1 MWLLKKVFIIISIIF
16 SLSAIFLPYLHIN
29 TVNEEFIRASHSMF
43 QLKKDLLNETIDLNK
58 VGNLSYEK
66 KFDDYFIRIN
76 DQQVT
81 CMGNI
86 IFESEFPKVSSQ
98 KQRKFSKAK
107 FSKAS
112 SQKRVLKSEF
122 SKVSSQMRVLKSK
135 FSNSLGSQEPVLKSQ
150 FSRASSQEPVL
161 KSQFSRA
168 SSQEPVRKSQF
179 SRASSQEPVLKS
191 QFSRASSQEPVLKS
205 KFSKASSQK

>member
-135 FSNSLGSQEPVLKSQ
+135 FS
-150 FSRASSQEPVL
+150 
-161 KSQFSRA
+161 
-168 SSQEPVRKSQF
+168 
-179 SRASSQEPVLKS
+179 
-191 QFSRASSQEPVLKS
+191 RASSQEPVLKS
-205 KFSKASSQK
+205 KFSKAKFSKASSQKRVLKSEFSNVSSKKRVLKRSSQKQDIKSEILKSKSSKASSQK